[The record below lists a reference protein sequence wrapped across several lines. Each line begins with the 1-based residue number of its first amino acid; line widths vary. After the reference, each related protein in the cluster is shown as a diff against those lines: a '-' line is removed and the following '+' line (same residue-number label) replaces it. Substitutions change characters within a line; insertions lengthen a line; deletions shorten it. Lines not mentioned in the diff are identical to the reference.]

1 MKAAIILKDAYLKDF
16 NNCYDI
22 IVGADRGSLHALNNG
37 IIPDISIGD
46 FDSVNEI
53 EFEKIKNNS
62 KKLIQL
68 NKIKDSSDTHEA
80 INLVS
85 NYDEIHIFGGIKGKR
100 IEHLFSNLID
110 LINYPNVSIMDE
122 DSLIETIND
131 NNYIV
136 KENYKFVSLY
146 AVEDSVIDLT
156 GFKYEL
162 NNYDLKMKDPLGISN
177 EITHNP
183 FIKINSGKILIIYT
197 KDDGEIK

>member
-1 MKAAIILKDAYLKDF
+1 MKAAIILKDAYLTNF

-22 IVGADRGSLHALNNG
+22 IIGADRGALHALNNG

-46 FDSVNEI
+46 FDSVSEI

-80 INLVS
+80 IKLVS
-85 NYDEIHIFGGIKGKR
+85 NYDEIHILGGIKGKR
-100 IEHLFSNLID
+100 IEHLFSNIID
-110 LINYPNVSIMDE
+110 LINYPNLSIMDE

-131 NNYIV
+131 NNYKV

-146 AVEDSVIDLT
+146 AIDEAIVDLI

-162 NNYDLKMKDPLGISN
+162 NNYLLKRNDPLCLSN
-177 EITHNP
+177 EIINNP
-183 FIKINSGKILIIYT
+183 KINLKKGKLLIIYSHA
-197 KDDGEIK
+197 D